1 MMFAAV
7 VVTLTVA
14 SAIAQPGGGP
24 PPALVRL
31 DAVRM
36 ERVEQR
42 REVTGELRAVQRA
55 QLAAEE
61 EGLVVEVHFET
72 GDWVQE
78 GQLLAK
84 LDDKIR
90 KLDLDRRRAVQ
101 LSAEA
106 TIREREAQIA
116 KAERDLK
123 RLQELQSRQGASK
136 NEVDDGETRLREEE
150 ARLAQSKAD
159 LAAAV
164 ADVQT
169 AEKRL
174 KDMTILAPF
183 SGNIVTRGVEVGEW
197 VVIGESIAELVSIDS
212 VDAYLDV
219 PERFIGALSSPDV
232 LVRLRIPALGTT
244 IETPITTVI
253 ALGDRLA
260 RTFPVRIRL
269 ENKGERAGAGR
280 LKPGMS
286 VVGLVPTGEPTDAL
300 TIHKDA
306 VLRNDAGSYVYF
318 DAGGVAAVAPVE
330 QLFAFGERVVIRSQL
345 LKPGMNVI
353 TEGNERIFPGQPLM
367 LMDAAPRAGAPSES
381 AASDSPAGKGD

>member
-1 MMFAAV
+1 
-7 VVTLTVA
+7 
-14 SAIAQPGGGP
+14 
-24 PPALVRL
+24 
-31 DAVRM
+31 M

-61 EGLVVEVHFET
+61 EGLIVEIHFET
-72 GDWVQE
+72 GDWVE
-78 GQLLAK
+78 AGQLLAK

-90 KLDLDRRRAVQ
+90 ALDLDRRRAVQ

-106 TIREREAQIA
+106 TISEREAQIA

-123 RLQELQSRQGASK
+123 RLQELESRQGASK
-136 NEVDDGETRLREEE
+136 NEVDDGMTRLKEEE
-150 ARLAQSKAD
+150 ARLAQAKAN
-159 LAAAV
+159 LAAAE

-183 SGNIVTRGVEVGEW
+183 SGNIVSRGVEVGEW
-197 VVIGESIAELVSIDS
+197 VVIGESIAELVAIDS

-219 PERFIGALSSPDV
+219 PERFIGALSSPGV
-232 LVRLRIPALGTT
+232 MVRLRIPALGTT

-269 ENKGERAGAGR
+269 ENTGQKPGEGR

-286 VVGLVPTGEPTDAL
+286 VIGLVPTGEPSDSL

-306 VLRNDAGSYVYF
+306 LMRNDAGSYVYF

-330 QLFAFGERVVIRSQL
+330 QMFAIGERVAIRSQL

-353 TEGNERIFPGQPLM
+353 TEGNERMFPGQPLM
-367 LMDAAPRAGAPSES
+367 MMASPAGAPVSDAS
-381 AASDSPAGKGD
+381 ATNASTGKGD